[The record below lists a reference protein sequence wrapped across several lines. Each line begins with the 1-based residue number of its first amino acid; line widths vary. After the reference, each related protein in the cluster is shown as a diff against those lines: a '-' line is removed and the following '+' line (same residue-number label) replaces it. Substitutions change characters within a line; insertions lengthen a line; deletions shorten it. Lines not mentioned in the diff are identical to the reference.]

1 MAMDEP
7 FADTIAPARIVIPT
21 DTLPPD
27 QISTLLI
34 MAMGRLQ
41 ASGMVFQSF
50 ASASLPHHYPERVE
64 GLRSR
69 RRLCPVDGGA
79 TGSVSAQ
86 RIQATRMK
94 AATLPWEVINSAS
107 YDFTHLVPRQFAGQ
121 IADSFDSAPESRIS
135 SDEMTWLLQ
144 SISAHCYRIIH

>member
-1 MAMDEP
+1 MVMDEP
-7 FADTIAPARIVIPT
+7 FADTIALARIVIPT
-21 DTLPPD
+21 DALPPD

-69 RRLCPVDGGA
+69 RRLCPVDGG
-79 TGSVSAQ
+79 GHWIGVRSA
-86 RIQATRMK
+86 
-94 AATLPWEVINSAS
+94 NSS
-107 YDFTHLVPRQFAGQ
+107 HPH
-121 IADSFDSAPESRIS
+121 ES
-135 SDEMTWLLQ
+135 SDPSMGSNQFGLV
-144 SISAHCYRIIH
+144 